1 MGLHLGW
8 IPNEPGL
15 RAREYAA
22 PAPGVPAPD
31 SPEAAALRA
40 AHAARALWTRLLIVV
55 GLLALALFGLVGAV
69 SHRSWFWGVGAVLA
83 VCCWLPLLDFAVR
96 RRRVATR
103 LRREKEE
110 RTVRHAAEL
119 EDYQRGKAAWQ
130 DSEAERIAA
139 APRWLQVAAHEDITR
154 LDVFGGTPLG
164 RQNLLDG
171 VGQMLLA
178 ERAVIVLDLSQDRV
192 GDGLIAAA
200 RQAGI
205 SCQDYQ
211 LPRDLAA
218 TPLLAGLT
226 GDEIASLIVE
236 VLHADDANAT
246 AAGRATDLMIL
257 RKVTRA
263 LGGEVTVSRLHE
275 ALSLLLADATHANHA
290 THATNTTDAP
300 YDDRAMNLAPHLSAA
315 EQAGLHGL
323 FGAGMRG
330 EIGGNLIR
338 LAAVLEPLAELGAG
352 TSADADAAPRPPA
365 RLTCL
370 SLPDGPRDVAADLA
384 AALIVQWAT
393 RSVAD
398 EGGFRPAVVL
408 AGADEQSTRHLSRL
422 TTVCERYEVPLV
434 RMFSRLTEE
443 SSRHLDSRHTAFM
456 RLATRPEAL
465 RAAEHIGLE
474 RKFVAGRFSHRQSV
488 SRSRTKTSTESTTH
502 TTGRA
507 EGEATTHTTGT
518 TTGQMYSEAQVPRAD
533 NHVHI
538 HAGGNGNG
546 SGDSGESK
554 SREEFRAR
562 VARER
567 AAAAGDNDR
576 GSRGRGGGAN
586 QDQSAGGNR
595 RGAQSGSGG
604 GGGWVVAGN
613 GGGKPVIDT
622 VKTRTWFNAE
632 HTSDSKTQS
641 VTNTQ
646 ETSHTRSESRSR
658 TDGASVGDEIT
669 FELVYD
675 HTVQPETLMA
685 LPEDQMLAPHVVAGA
700 PAAAESRMVAL
711 VIDPSVVG
719 TDAVASVSPHEIPA
733 YEPPAPAVS
742 SRVPDYER
750 VPRAALGP
758 GDRENSR

>member
-22 PAPGVPAPD
+22 PAPGVPDPD
-31 SPEAAALRA
+31 SPDAAALRA

-69 SHRSWFWGVGAVLA
+69 SHRSWFWGVGAALA
-83 VCCWLPLLDFAVR
+83 VCCWLPLLEFGVR
-96 RRRVATR
+96 RRRTATR
-103 LRREKEE
+103 MRREKED
-110 RTVRHAAEL
+110 RAVRHAADL
-119 EDYQRGKAAWQ
+119 EVYQRGKAAWQ
-130 DSEAERIAA
+130 SSEAERIAA

-154 LDVFGGTPLG
+154 LDVFGGTPQG

-192 GDGLIAAA
+192 GEGLIAAA

-275 ALSLLLADATHANHA
+275 ALSLLLADATHA
-290 THATNTTDAP
+290 TTTNTTNAP
-300 YDDRAMNLAPHLSAA
+300 DDDRAMSVAPHLSAA

-323 FGAGMRG
+323 FGAGMRS

-338 LAAVLEPLAELGAG
+338 LAAVLEPLAELGADAG
-352 TSADADAAPRPPA
+352 TGVGAEATPRPPA

-488 SRSRTKTSTESTTH
+488 SRSRTKTTTEATTH

-518 TTGQMYSEAQVPRAD
+518 TTGEMYSEAQVPRAD

-538 HAGGNGNG
+538 HAGGNGG
-546 SGDSGESK
+546 GDSGESG

-567 AAAAGDNDR
+567 AAAAGESDR
-576 GSRGRGGGAN
+576 GSRRSAGRGGGN
-586 QDQSAGGNR
+586 QDQAGGGR
-595 RGAQSGSGG
+595 RGGQSGS

-613 GGGKPVIDT
+613 GGGKPVMDT
-622 VKTRTWFNAE
+622 VKTRTRFSAQ
-632 HTSDSKTQS
+632 HTSDAKTQS

-675 HTVQPETLMA
+675 HTVKPETLMA

-700 PAAAESRMVAL
+700 PTAPESRMVAL
-711 VIDPSVVG
+711 VIDPAVVG

-742 SRVPDYER
+742 SHVPDYER
-750 VPRAALGP
+750 VPRAALGA
-758 GDRENSR
+758 GDPADSS